1 MTTSIETIDH
11 GPVRELRMSRPP
23 ANALSPALIAEL
35 GDAVMRAPHEGVRAL
50 VLSGVSGK
58 FSGGLDIPLL
68 IDFDRPKILAVWK
81 SFYRLMLEIA
91 ASPIPV
97 AAAITGHSP
106 AGGAVLSIFCDYRI
120 MAEGDYRIGLNEV
133 QVGLPLPTAILRA
146 FIHLVGPRQAERL
159 SVSGQLISS
168 AEALRV
174 GFVDELV
181 PLDQVVPRAVEWCQG
196 LLALPPR
203 AMATTRRQARAELVR
218 IVEEGVEGETGPLVQ
233 DWFSEETQSTMRA
246 LAEKLTSRR
255 KG

>member
-1 MTTSIETIDH
+1 MTTTIETIDH

-23 ANALSPALIAEL
+23 ANALSPELIAEL
-35 GDAVMRAPHEGVRAL
+35 GDAVMRAPHQGARAL
-50 VLSGVSGK
+50 VLSGVPGK

-68 IDFDRPKILAVWK
+68 IGFDRGAILATWN
-81 SFYRLMLEIA
+81 SFYRLMLELA

-133 QVGLPLPTAILRA
+133 QVGLPLPATILRA
-146 FIHLVGPRQAERL
+146 FIRLLGPHQAERL
-159 SVSGQLISS
+159 SVSGQLITA

-174 GFVDELV
+174 GLVDELV
-181 PLDQVVPRAVEWCQG
+181 PLDQVVPRAIEWCQG

-203 AMATTRRQARAELVR
+203 AMATTRRQARADLVR
-218 IVEEGVEGETGPLVQ
+218 IVEEGAHAETEPLVQ